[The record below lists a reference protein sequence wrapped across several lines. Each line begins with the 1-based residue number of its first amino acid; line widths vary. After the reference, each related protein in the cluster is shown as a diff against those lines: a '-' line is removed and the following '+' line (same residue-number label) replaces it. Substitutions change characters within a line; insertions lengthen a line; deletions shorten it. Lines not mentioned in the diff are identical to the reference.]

1 MRDVAYEG
9 LPFRRRRALHAQ
21 VGATIEAAAASPEQ
35 VSEVLSLHYFHA
47 GRFDKAWSYSRTAG
61 HRARTKFAHG
71 EAAEFFAR
79 ATESARRAADVPA
92 QELGEALVA
101 LGDAHEL
108 CGRPA
113 AAIDAFR
120 AARRTLDGNP
130 VTDADLLLRQA
141 RIHQRRGKLPQS
153 LRLLTVALRLLEGVE
168 GGAAR
173 ATRSRLAT
181 RYSFGRLMQGRRA
194 DALRWGGVAAR
205 EAEDSGDKATLAH
218 AYNGLHSVHAH
229 AGTVPDM
236 PYGRLALLAYEELG
250 DLAGQGHSANNLG
263 VEALGAGRWVD
274 AQALFERA
282 SGSFARLGDE
292 ANQANALYN
301 QADVLVRQGHLAEA
315 EPLLLDALRVARAV
329 EDEEL
334 VGLAEREHAR
344 VCAGTGRF
352 DEARRQLAAARGR
365 FTALGA
371 TAYQTGVAAGEAECR
386 LLAGRPDEARAVLD
400 PLLDADAGADDH
412 VLLRRVRGA
421 ALLAAGRH
429 DEAAADFLA
438 VVDSPEQTEGCYDL
452 GLALLG
458 LSLLTEQP
466 ARRDELRRRGRAVL
480 ELLGVVAT
488 PGLPGDA

>member
-1 MRDVAYEG
+1 
-9 LPFRRRRALHAQ
+9 
-21 VGATIEAAAASPEQ
+21 
-35 VSEVLSLHYFHA
+35 
-47 GRFDKAWSYSRTAG
+47 
-61 HRARTKFAHG
+61 
-71 EAAEFFAR
+71 
-79 ATESARRAADVPA
+79 
-92 QELGEALVA
+92 
-101 LGDAHEL
+101 
-108 CGRPA
+108 
-113 AAIDAFR
+113 
-120 AARRTLDGNP
+120 
-130 VTDADLLLRQA
+130 
-141 RIHQRRGKLPQS
+141 
-153 LRLLTVALRLLEGVE
+153 
-168 GGAAR
+168 
-173 ATRSRLAT
+173 
-181 RYSFGRLMQGRRA
+181 MQGRRA

-371 TAYQTGVAAGEAECR
+371 TAYLTGVAAAEAECL

-400 PLLDADAGADDH
+400 PLRDADAGADDH